1 MAWVATAV
9 VAAFEVTSVAT
20 VLTAISAVGMAT
32 TVVGAVTDNKN
43 LMKIGGEI
51 SMVGGI
57 GGLVNGAIGAAAGG
71 AAEGLAA
78 TGADAAIDSA
88 GKAVLSGATDDVVT
102 NMAGNGLVAD
112 TGSGLAGLGTDAGT
126 MASGAPAMTSTG
138 AAGGSGLGAGPGM
151 AGNDFIG
158 SQQNMMGMNTDMT
171 GAVNPPDNFVQPVF
185 QPAFQP
191 LSQTVAMQGTGSPS
205 LDVGGNVVGA
215 NAPGPSFN
223 TDGTINTTTNNK
235 FAVSAEDLAG
245 GLDKDGIIP
254 VNDLGQITGYTS
266 PSPSGSPSGALSG
279 SPSGSPSGASSGSP
293 SLLDNLGSKWSSMSD
308 AQKLEFTKSGLAL
321 PFNIMNQRNQQA
333 ALDFQRQKQAQTSY
347 GSDVPRF
354 GIINSIRRT

>member
-9 VAAFEVTSVAT
+9 IAAFEVTTVAT

-32 TVVGAVTDNKN
+32 TVVGAVTGNKN

-88 GKAVLSGATDDVVT
+88 GNAALSGATDDVVT

-138 AAGGSGLGAGPGM
+138 AAGGSGLGAGPRM

-158 SQQNMMGMNTDMT
+158 SQQNMMGMNTDIT
-171 GAVNPPDNFVQPVF
+171 GAVNPPGNFVQPVF
-185 QPAFQP
+185 QPT
-191 LSQTVAMQGTGSPS
+191 SQTVAMQGTGSPS
-205 LDVGGNVVGA
+205 LDVGGNVVGT

-223 TDGTINTTTNNK
+223 TDGTINTTTNNR

-254 VNDLGQITGYTS
+254 VNDLGQISGYTS
-266 PSPSGSPSGALSG
+266 PSPTGLPSG
-279 SPSGSPSGASSGSP
+279 SPSGSS
-293 SLLDNLGSKWSSMSD
+293 SLLDKLGSKWSSMSD

-333 ALDFQRQKQAQTSY
+333 ALDLQRQKQAQTSY